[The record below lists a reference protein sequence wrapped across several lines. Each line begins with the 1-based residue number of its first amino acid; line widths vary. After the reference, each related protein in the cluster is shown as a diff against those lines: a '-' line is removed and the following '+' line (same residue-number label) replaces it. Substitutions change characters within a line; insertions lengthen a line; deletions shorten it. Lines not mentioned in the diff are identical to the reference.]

1 MLTISYGRE
10 ELYKHMCAVDESAG
24 GAKGAK
30 FLYGDTDS
38 IAYVRKKGTEP
49 IVAGRYLVDMKNE
62 YPKHTIE
69 EFTCGGNKQ
78 YGLLLRHNQTGQL
91 TTKQKIRGITL
102 SSVTS
107 EMLRYEKMKEMILNH
122 RRPDGEVPTVKLP
135 YNVIRRDLYAK
146 VYTLAVEKIYRP
158 IFMKGWIDSN
168 LEIWPHG
175 YVKPEHRGVDA
186 EEPLTESEYYMTLV
200 L

>member
-1 MLTISYGRE
+1 MFTTSYGRA
-10 ELYKHMCAVDESAG
+10 ELYKHMCAVEESAG

-49 IVAGRYLVDMKNE
+49 IVPGRYLGDMKDE

-69 EFTCGGNKQ
+69 EFICGGNKQ
-78 YGLLLRHNQTGQL
+78 YGLLLRHNETGQL

-102 SSVTS
+102 ISTTS
-107 EMLRYEKMKEMILNH
+107 ELLRYEKMKEMILH
-122 RRPDGEVPTVKLP
+122 PRGEVPTVKLP
-135 YNVIRRDLYAK
+135 YTVIRRDYYAK
-146 VYTLAVEKIYRP
+146 VYSLAMEKIYRP

-175 YVKPEHRGVDA
+175 YVEAEHRGADDHA
-186 EEPLTESEYYMTLV
+186 KLTDSEYYMTLV